1 METYYTVGTFAE
13 MLNTHIKYLI
23 KTALEI
29 TEIILAKVFRKNK
42 KKQMLWQ
49 KSKNTAEQ
57 SKTFPR
63 KIF

>member
-1 METYYTVGTFAE
+1 METYYAVGTFAE

-42 KKQMLWQ
+42 KKTDVVAKIQ
-49 KSKNTAEQ
+49 KYWRTE
-57 SKTFPR
+57 
-63 KIF
+63 